1 MLVATVRQH
10 CNLSHCMMKSHLSL
24 PLCLKHW
31 FSWNQEKTAW
41 PKHRRQLRGFLK
53 RVTTVVLL
61 LMLVL
66 NTKILQK
73 SKFVLERI
81 RLREHGPQLISAA
94 MRMYSYRRLK
104 SMTQQ
109 DLCLSM
115 LQWTRIINVLKC
127 RMLSKH
133 QITAVWLPSWKHVI
147 PSPLML
153 AETMSIWSL

>member
-1 MLVATVRQH
+1 
-10 CNLSHCMMKSHLSL
+10 MKLHLSL
-24 PLCLKHW
+24 PLCLRHW

-41 PKHRRQLRGFLK
+41 RKHRRQLRGFLK
-53 RVTTVVLL
+53 QVTTVVLL
-61 LMLVL
+61 LMSVL

-81 RLREHGPQLISAA
+81 RLRELGQQRISAV
-94 MRMYSYRRLK
+94 MRVYSFKRLK

-115 LQWTRIINVLKC
+115 LQWTRTINVLKC
-127 RMLSKH
+127 RMLWKH

-147 PSPLML
+147 PSPPML
-153 AETMSIWSL
+153 AETMSTWSL